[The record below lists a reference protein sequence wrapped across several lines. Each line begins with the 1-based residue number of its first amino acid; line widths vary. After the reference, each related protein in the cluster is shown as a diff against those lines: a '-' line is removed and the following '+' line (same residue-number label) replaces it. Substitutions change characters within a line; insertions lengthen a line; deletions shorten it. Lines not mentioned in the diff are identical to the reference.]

1 MTDKILYTAVA
12 TASPEGREGRVSSSD
27 GRLEVELAVP
37 AELGGSGGGGT
48 NPEQLFA
55 AGYAACFTSALHLVG
70 RRERVATTG
79 AGATARVGV
88 KRAADRGFALVIELD
103 VSVPHLAQAEAERI
117 VSMAHEV
124 CPYSNAIRGNV
135 PVELAVQGAQTTT

>member
-1 MTDKILYTAVA
+1 MKDTVLYTAVA

-88 KRAADRGFALVIELD
+88 KRAERSFALVVELD
-103 VSVPHLAQAEAERI
+103 VSLPELSQAEAERI
-117 VSMAHEV
+117 VSLAHEV

-135 PVELAVQGAQTTT
+135 PVELSVQGAAA

>member
-1 MTDKILYTAVA
+1 MTEKVLYTAVA
-12 TASPEGREGRVSSSD
+12 TASPEGREGHVRSSD
-27 GRLEVELAVP
+27 GRLEVELAMP
-37 AELGGSGGGGT
+37 SELGGSGDSGT

-55 AGYAACFTSALHLVG
+55 AGYAACFTSALHTVG

-88 KRAADRGFALVIELD
+88 KRAAGRGFELVVELD
-103 VSVPHLAQAEAERI
+103 VALPELPQEEAERI
-117 VSMAHEV
+117 VGLAHEV

-135 PVELAVQGAQTTT
+135 PVELSVQGAAA